1 MSQRWCSLMTARTS
15 SSSRPLKRTYRPSMT
30 VHSLMTSFLGNR
42 VPVSASTQIRVVSS
56 GHTVMSTQARAIA
69 HGHARSR
76 SLIRASMQ
84 QLADLWFSPCPHSA
98 AAFGSQAHAAV
109 SPSHQA
115 LLCRTSP
122 GPEFTSGSALGMQE
136 APAEVPVANEPRGG
150 RNRDP
155 GQPNYFE

>member
-1 MSQRWCSLMTARTS
+1 MTARTS

-69 HGHARSR
+69 HRHARSR

-122 GPEFTSGSALGMQE
+122 PSL
-136 APAEVPVANEPRGG
+136 PPG
-150 RNRDP
+150 RC
-155 GQPNYFE
+155 